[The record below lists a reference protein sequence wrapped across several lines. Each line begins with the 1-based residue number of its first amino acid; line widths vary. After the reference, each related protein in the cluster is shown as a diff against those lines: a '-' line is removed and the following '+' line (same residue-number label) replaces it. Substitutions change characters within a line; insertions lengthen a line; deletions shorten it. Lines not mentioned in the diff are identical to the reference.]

1 MGKTPSDIISE
12 MFDHDGFSKWLGIK
26 RVKEELGHV
35 ILEMKVNEEMLNG
48 FGIAHGGI
56 SYSLADSALAFA
68 SNSHGKKAYSIE
80 TSISHLQKVK
90 PGDILRAEAKEIHR
104 TYKTGL
110 YEVRVTNQNGEL
122 VAIFKGT
129 VYVSSKDW

>member
-1 MGKTPSDIISE
+1 MSKSPSDIISE
-12 MFDHDGFSKWLGIK
+12 MFDHDGFSKWLGIT

-35 ILEMKVNEEMLNG
+35 ILELEVNQDMLNG

-80 TSISHLQKVK
+80 TSISHLQMVK
-90 PGDILRAEAKEIHR
+90 PGDIMRAEAIEIHR
-104 TYKTGL
+104 TYKIGI
-110 YEVRVTNQNGEL
+110 YEVRITNQKNEL
-122 VAIFKGT
+122 IAIFKGT